1 MTKEEE
7 RAERAAVEKSRL
19 EAAERRGDYVIEA
32 GDGVGWGAVDH
43 LSDVDMV
50 HMPAEMFME
59 TAVPIDFQEAWA
71 EAQRCVNARVVAAV
85 EADDPVVLDR
95 ALKWKYLLP
104 QLLLRAPSR
113 GRRRRLH
120 ALAWRF
126 RAFAERRMT
135 DFVRL
140 WDDARTEAFYA
151 GHARQRGTDADLFAA
166 RLVGTADTVVAL
178 VEDGELSRA
187 AGRLSSKGM
196 GDLSDP
202 DILAQLRDKHPSRSH
217 PIPDAAYDI
226 PVDEA
231 ALTVD
236 MRVPYQQLKQHV
248 AAGPSGMRNDY
259 LRCLVGEYA
268 RASGPA
274 ALRAMSEVASMYIQ
288 GRMPGWFIRLFASAR
303 LVALVKKLGEG
314 RAPNVRHVAVG
325 EAERRAAERAVV
337 DNMKEAYVSV
347 LAPSQ
352 LGVSI
357 PAGDSVLVHGVRL
370 IAEKL
375 GPRAVIVHTY
385 LRNAYNEAWRR
396 TIIQRHIDCSP
407 LHPVIHALLASLSTD
422 SYVVVDDRS
431 APLRSEDGVQHG
443 APLATASF
451 CDAIHPEVH
460 HCDTTLEVNDGAAR
474 FNADDGFFVG
484 LPEHV
489 WPALHAFRTS
499 IKASVGLEVR
509 FDKMQAYIADM
520 EAARREA
527 PADIEWPELDGHHGI
542 AVLNVPL
549 GSPEYVQ
556 AYMRGKAEELREEV
570 DASLS
575 KLMSVK
581 PSRRYTHALHH
592 HAWALLKHCMQHKA
606 GYWLRNCLPSEVE
619 AFAEAVDATIL
630 AAVERVLGV
639 SFDPSTYGTDTN
651 PVVTDFLAEL
661 LHDPDP
667 MAAEVA
673 TLSKDAVARA
683 RSRLHLPTLL
693 NGAGIRRMATVRDA
707 AFIGCMNA
715 ILPRFLTRNSGTNTP
730 TPGFFDPQLGS
741 VLGRGSFNATSSA
754 RQYDHFLND
763 AHGSDSYAAE
773 MREAW
778 GRLQAATAGHL
789 GDAEARQ
796 MEREVEAASGSQKE
810 LTAFLDQAN
819 NSRLRNEMCALP
831 GTSMTPHELRE
842 VAAGYFLLPSPCL
855 ALVVGSQIILPS
867 TEHNPVTVDLYGDA
881 LMNLP
886 APGDA
891 HWSVQ
896 HDAIAYAFRDH
907 CVHDLGIAVRREV
920 DDLFQQAVPLGNTV
934 PRDELKDLV
943 PDAELSLPAFN
954 VVTGSYDPRSLKSTL
969 LEFKT
974 MRYGVKYTSVPRAT
988 AVHRFERS
996 LLGDIQRGFAA
1007 RDAAWHN
1014 TKPGQKGPLRDIL
1027 DMSEY
1032 TGTVFGTVAYRNTCA
1047 TSTAACYVLSGI
1059 ANSISVQGRNLDT
1072 QAPRVKVCIDFG
1084 TTYSGFAFASCDVKD
1099 TKIYA
1104 FDDWPGWNEAGQA
1117 TYAKTPTVSLYS
1129 DQGGLLAYGWE
1140 AVLQYKQR
1148 LLDGRLAKNNGGPYK
1163 HPGHMIEKI
1172 KLHLSPNAQKT
1183 SNPALPLNLN
1193 AKTIIAD
1200 YLREL
1205 GQRAIA
1211 KIQENIGTFIQEKDI
1226 QWCITVPAIWND
1238 NGKATILKELE
1249 AFSSNID
1256 KPYIVVDVG
1265 GGTVDIVVHKKQNSD
1280 GELKELAT
1288 GTGDLAGGTFIDQE
1302 FIKYVQNKVGINVF
1316 KEFEETAPIK
1326 YMSFMGDWERSKRA
1340 FAGKKGTIMD
1350 VPTVLQKLWSKKV
1363 NIADDVEEIE
1373 LSPET
1378 ISSPFI
1384 VGKHK
1389 ESKKTW
1395 HEERENYYADDVFHV
1410 FITRGSEVTTDMCVK
1425 HNFTPHSASQTEVGF
1440 TIVMCDQAQPVH
1452 TDEAGCESVG
1462 SVTLNLGGMAGDINR
1477 SITAYMYFGK
1487 TMLELKTVD
1496 DKTGKTAKTSIK
1508 FNAIHAAK

>member
-1 MTKEEE
+1 
-7 RAERAAVEKSRL
+7 
-19 EAAERRGDYVIEA
+19 
-32 GDGVGWGAVDH
+32 
-43 LSDVDMV
+43 MV
-50 HMPAEMFME
+50 HMPAEMSME

-71 EAQRCVNARVVAAV
+71 EAQRCVNERVVAAM
-85 EADDPVVLDR
+85 EANDPVVLDR

-113 GRRRRLH
+113 GGRRRLQS
-120 ALAWRF
+120 LAWRF

-135 DFVRL
+135 ELVRS

-151 GHARQRGTDADLFAA
+151 GHARQRRTDADLFAA
-166 RLVGTADTVVAL
+166 LLVGTADTVVAL

-187 AGRLSSKGM
+187 AGRLFSKGM

-202 DILAQLRDKHPSRSH
+202 AILAQLRDKHPSRSH

-248 AAGPSGMRNDY
+248 AAGPSGMRNEY

-268 RASGPA
+268 PASGPA
-274 ALRAMSEVASMYIQ
+274 AVRAMSEVASMYLQ
-288 GRMPGWFIRLFASAR
+288 GRLPGWFNRLFASAR
-303 LVALVKKLGEG
+303 LVAPVKKLGEG
-314 RAPNVRHVAVG
+314 RAPDVRPVAVG

-352 LGVSI
+352 LGVGF
-357 PAGDSVLVHGVRL
+357 PAGDSVLIHGVRL

-375 GPRAVIVHTY
+375 GPRAVIVHTD

-407 LHPVIHALLASLSTD
+407 LHPVIPALLASLSTD
-422 SYVVVDDRS
+422 SYLVVDDRS
-431 APLRSEDGVQHG
+431 APLRSEDGVQQG
-443 APLATASF
+443 APLATTSF
-451 CDAIHPEVH
+451 CVAIHPEVQQ
-460 HCDTTLEVNDGAAR
+460 CDTTLEVNDGAAR
-474 FNADDGFFVG
+474 FNADDGILVG

-509 FDKMQAYIADM
+509 FDKMQAYSADM

-575 KLMSVK
+575 KLLSAK

-673 TLSKDAVARA
+673 TLSEDAVARA
-683 RSRLHLPTLL
+683 RSRLHLPTRLK
-693 NGAGIRRMATVRDA
+693 GAGIRRMATVRDA

-715 ILPRFLTRNSGTNTP
+715 ILPRFLTKNSGTNTP

-741 VLGRGSFNATSSA
+741 VLGRGSFNANSSA

-778 GRLQAATAGHL
+778 GRLQAATAGYL
-789 GDAEARQ
+789 GDADARQ
-796 MEREVEAASGSQKE
+796 IEREVEAASGSQKE

-819 NSRLRNEMCALP
+819 NSRLRNEVCALP
-831 GTSMTPHELRE
+831 ATCRERILFNQLDAASGMWTVAIPTARTAMTPHELRE
-842 VAAGYFLLPSPCL
+842 VAAGYFFLPSPCL
-855 ALVVGSQIILPS
+855 APVVGCQIILPS
-867 TEHNPVTVDLYGDA
+867 TEHNPVIVDLYGDA

-891 HWSVQ
+891 HWRVQ
-896 HDAIAYAFRDH
+896 HDAIADAFRDH
-907 CVHDLGIAVRREV
+907 CVHDLGIAVRREVHHV

-988 AVHRFERS
+988 AVDRFERS
-996 LLGDIQRGFAA
+996 LLGDIQRGLAA

-1014 TKPGQKGPLRDIL
+1014 TEPGHKGPLRDIL

-1032 TGTVFGTVAYRNTCA
+1032 TGMVFGTVGEVSKGVHRTMSDLEVAAQAAAESMRVMAQLAAGEPLSSSSSQQGSSSEEDGGDSSASSDASSSEREGEVPQAPDVPETTVPGGVEAKEGPAVAAEA
-1047 TSTAACYVLSGI
+1047 TPAPTPDAALVVEPAAGPSAMDTVAAEGAAAPPAAKETETDSEEDSDDSSETSDDSSEASLDSPRTAAQKLKTILNASDSDEDAGVGVFSKNEITPAGTVTAMLEGQI
-1059 ANSISVQGRNLDT
+1059 VV
-1072 QAPRVKVCIDFG
+1072 QAPPDTKPLDEGSVLVLPDRTPVGRIEEIFGPVQQPFYILRYAGTSPEPPPGLKVGAELSAAVTHSTHVMPEKLYVKGYDNSGRDDEETEQVDFSDDEKEAEYKKG
-1084 TTYSGFAFASCDVKD
+1084 LKQKKRKGGGEGRGRGGFASDLDVARQA
-1099 TKIYA
+1099 IGGGEA
-1104 FDDWPGWNEAGQA
+1104 PGGAAEGEGLAGA
-1117 TYAKTPTVSLYS
+1117 ALP
-1129 DQGGLLAYGWE
+1129 A
-1140 AVLQYKQR
+1140 
-1148 LLDGRLAKNNGGPYK
+1148 GRHSSSSSSSPVMGAEG
-1163 HPGHMIEKI
+1163 
-1172 KLHLSPNAQKT
+1172 LSPRRR
-1183 SNPALPLNLN
+1183 S
-1193 AKTIIAD
+1193 
-1200 YLREL
+1200 
-1205 GQRAIA
+1205 RA
-1211 KIQENIGTFIQEKDI
+1211 
-1226 QWCITVPAIWND
+1226 P
-1238 NGKATILKELE
+1238 
-1249 AFSSNID
+1249 
-1256 KPYIVVDVG
+1256 
-1265 GGTVDIVVHKKQNSD
+1265 
-1280 GELKELAT
+1280 
-1288 GTGDLAGGTFIDQE
+1288 
-1302 FIKYVQNKVGINVF
+1302 
-1316 KEFEETAPIK
+1316 
-1326 YMSFMGDWERSKRA
+1326 
-1340 FAGKKGTIMD
+1340 
-1350 VPTVLQKLWSKKV
+1350 
-1363 NIADDVEEIE
+1363 
-1373 LSPET
+1373 
-1378 ISSPFI
+1378 
-1384 VGKHK
+1384 
-1389 ESKKTW
+1389 
-1395 HEERENYYADDVFHV
+1395 
-1410 FITRGSEVTTDMCVK
+1410 
-1425 HNFTPHSASQTEVGF
+1425 
-1440 TIVMCDQAQPVH
+1440 
-1452 TDEAGCESVG
+1452 
-1462 SVTLNLGGMAGDINR
+1462 
-1477 SITAYMYFGK
+1477 
-1487 TMLELKTVD
+1487 
-1496 DKTGKTAKTSIK
+1496 
-1508 FNAIHAAK
+1508 